1 MRCGAGSAALWRCT
15 SEEKAMNA
23 AKKCFFFG
31 GVAAILAF
39 KALPDGI
46 SKRKK
51 KCIYFHI
58 SVGMRGFSDAA
69 KLS

>member
-1 MRCGAGSAALWRCT
+1 
-15 SEEKAMNA
+15 MNA
-23 AKKCFFFG
+23 AKKCFFLG